1 MRKNIYDDFNRV
13 IGYTI
18 KMGEETHIFNNVG
31 QFLGKHLPMTDQV
44 FNDLGKLVGKGI
56 EVLGQLIKK

>member
-1 MRKNIYDDFNRV
+1 MRRNIYDGFNRV
-13 IGYTI
+13 IAYTEKI
-18 KMGEETHIFNNVG
+18 GEETHIFNNVG

-44 FNDLGKLVGKGI
+44 FDNLGRLVGKGI